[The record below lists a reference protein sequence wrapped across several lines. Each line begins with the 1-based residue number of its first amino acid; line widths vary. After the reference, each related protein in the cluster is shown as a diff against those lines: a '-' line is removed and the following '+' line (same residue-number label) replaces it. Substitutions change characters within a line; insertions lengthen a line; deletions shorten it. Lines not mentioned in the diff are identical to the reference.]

1 MARSRTRE
9 GLRSLINPGSREIP
23 LLETPMTATD
33 QTGAALPPPQAVESV
48 PIVTALREIAAEL
61 SGYRNLLRQLVI
73 RDLRVRY
80 KQAVLGAA
88 WALFMPALVVLS
100 GMLVR
105 FAMAQMTAGSF
116 DRTTVAAL
124 ALKGLGWGFFAGA
137 IGMATPSLA
146 ANANLVSKVYFPR
159 EMLPVATV
167 LAQGVDTLVGSL
179 LLLTLAPWL
188 GVPLSTGLLWVPLL
202 LALLFCLT
210 TAVALLLSCANVF
223 FRDVKYIVQV
233 LLTFGIFFT
242 PVFYEPAMLGPTGA
256 HLVMLNPLA
265 PLLEGMRLAVLDG
278 QNLLLTLTAPSPRGD
293 VAAWSPWYLAYSA
306 AWALGGLLVS
316 ALAFHRVEPDL
327 SEYV

>member
-1 MARSRTRE
+1 M
-9 GLRSLINPGSREIP
+9 
-23 LLETPMTATD
+23 
-33 QTGAALPPPQAVESV
+33 
-48 PIVTALREIAAEL
+48 VTALREIAAEL

-146 ANANLVSKVYFPR
+146 ANGNLVSKVYFPR
-159 EMLPVATV
+159 EMLPIATV

-179 LLLTLAPWL
+179 LLFALAPWL

-202 LALLFCLT
+202 L
-210 TAVALLLSCANVF
+210 
-223 FRDVKYIVQV
+223 V
-233 LLTFGIFFT
+233 LLI
-242 PVFYEPAMLGPTGA
+242 A
-256 HLVMLNPLA
+256 
-265 PLLEGMRLAVLDG
+265 
-278 QNLLLTLTAPSPRGD
+278 SPR
-293 VAAWSPWYLAYSA
+293 ASRCS
-306 AWALGGLLVS
+306 
-316 ALAFHRVEPDL
+316 
-327 SEYV
+327 

>member
-1 MARSRTRE
+1 M
-9 GLRSLINPGSREIP
+9 
-23 LLETPMTATD
+23 
-33 QTGAALPPPQAVESV
+33 ESV
-48 PIVTALREIAAEL
+48 PIVTALRIRRL
-61 SGYRNLLRQLVI
+61 SGIESLNQLVI
-73 RDLRVRY
+73 QDLRVRY

-278 QNLLLTLTAPSPRGD
+278 QNLLLPRTAPSPRGD
-293 VAAWSPWYLAYSA
+293 VARPEMPWPTAQPGRWAGCSSA
-306 AWALGGLLVS
+306 PSRSIVSGGSVQ
-316 ALAFHRVEPDL
+316 
-327 SEYV
+327 YV